1 MKLKSVTG
9 HLGFDPAILSES
21 LRKLGFDKIHYEQ
34 CFEVQKEIVPG
45 EQRNSPFFYWW
56 LLNRVCSSYLQ
67 FVFVV

>member
-45 EQRNSPFFYWW
+45 GTKKFPIF
-56 LLNRVCSSYLQ
+56 LLVA
-67 FVFVV
+67 FK